1 MRETESE
8 TRTAS
13 ELEKKYWIALAL
25 YALLAVAAW
34 FTIGE
39 GKIAVLGKMVDM
51 RWIPIFVLAM
61 FAFRT
66 VMAMQADRLRRGSK

>member
-8 TRTAS
+8 TRTGP
-13 ELEKKYWIALAL
+13 ELERKYWIALAA
-25 YALLAVAAW
+25 YVGLAVLAW

-39 GKIAVLGKMVDM
+39 GKVAVLGKLIDL
-51 RWIPIFVLAM
+51 RWIPIFVLAT

-66 VMAMQADRLRRGSK
+66 VMAMQADRLRRGK